1 MNLSCLKNTNGLG
14 NKKHLLYLWEYSIQL
29 YLLQSAIKGV
39 KSTSL
44 LNCILFFITLNFPF
58 AVSYSYLS
66 NNTKLITN
74 KFLYTLPFISNGSHK
89 LLTVFIVIPLLSFLI
104 HYFQNPASTGNVVD
118 RISRRLPAAGTQL
131 TTQPTEVTLLKVND
145 ERKLV
150 YNRPRTVVSSNMCT
164 AQCAYQYFDI
174 GH

>member
-58 AVSYSYLS
+58 AVSYSYL
-66 NNTKLITN
+66 
-74 KFLYTLPFISNGSHK
+74 ISNGSHK

-145 ERKLV
+145 ERILV
-150 YNRPRTVVSSNMCT
+150 HVHCTVCISI
-164 AQCAYQYFDI
+164 F
-174 GH
+174 